1 MSAEEIYQAVTD
13 RMVRALEQGVVPW
26 RTPWTPAGRPRSM
39 STGSAYRG
47 VNTWLLALASREH
60 GWQSPWFGTYRQVQE
75 QGGQVR
81 KGEKATLVTFWKTL
95 DKQDRDP
102 QTGEVTT
109 RAIPM
114 LRKFPVF
121 NADQADGLPAR
132 FHPEPGEE
140 RPIAAPQAVLDAYI
154 GQPGAPRL
162 SHDVQ
167 GQAYYDPAADQIR
180 LPPMTGH
187 RSPEHYY
194 ATAYHEAAHSTGHAS
209 RLNRDGITSA
219 DATFGSH
226 EYGKEELVAQMA
238 ASMLCAETGIDTD
251 EIFQDSAAY
260 IGSWLQTIKGDPR
273 MVVSASAAAQKA
285 TDMITEPS
293 RQALQEAEPAARP
306 AQDREIEAA

>member
-109 RAIPM
+109 RAVPM

-121 NADQADGLPAR
+121 NADQADGLPGR

-140 RPIAAPQAVLDAYI
+140 RPIAAPQAMLDAYL

-167 GQAYYDPAADQIR
+167 GQAYYDPAADAD
-180 LPPMTGH
+180 PPAADD
-187 RSPEHYY
+187 P
-194 ATAYHEAAHSTGHAS
+194 ATAARSTTT
-209 RLNRDGITSA
+209 RPPT
-219 DATFGSH
+219 T
-226 EYGKEELVAQMA
+226 
-238 ASMLCAETGIDTD
+238 
-251 EIFQDSAAY
+251 
-260 IGSWLQTIKGDPR
+260 
-273 MVVSASAAAQKA
+273 
-285 TDMITEPS
+285 
-293 RQALQEAEPAARP
+293 RQRTAPAMP
-306 AQDREIEAA
+306 PG